1 MVLEKVTP
9 LLRAAG
15 HEVWT
20 PTLTGLG
27 ERTHLATSDIT
38 LDTHVQDIVNVLE
51 YEDLHEVVLVGHS
64 YGGAVITGVR
74 NAPPNALFIWCISV
88 HSCSSTVNRSLT

>member
-1 MVLEKVTP
+1 VTP

-27 ERTHLATSDIT
+27 ERQHLATTTIT

-51 YEDLHEVVLVGHS
+51 YGS
-64 YGGAVITGVR
+64 YTM
-74 NAPPNALFIWCISV
+74 
-88 HSCSSTVNRSLT
+88 